1 MARLAGAM
9 AGEAIDFAG
18 DSGGTGL
25 GADPVGLPVGRH
37 LLARPARGWR
47 PRGFGGAA
55 AVVDSIQ
62 LARPL
67 VRNGGKNAP
76 TPERSFSFYCVVSPT
91 VHRRDELIVVIV
103 IVIVIATAGWIRQGF
118 IVDVGRFGVVVTV
131 AIGEFH
137 LAGLVNAA
145 RPRRHLGHRV

>member
-25 GADPVGLPVGRH
+25 GADPMGLPVGRH

-55 AVVDSIQ
+55 AVVASIQ
-62 LARPL
+62 IARPL
-67 VRNGGKNAP
+67 VRNGGKRAP
-76 TPERSFSFYCVVSPT
+76 TRTRGLSAFIASC
-91 VHRRDELIVVIV
+91 HRRFID
-103 IVIVIATAGWIRQGF
+103 AT
-118 IVDVGRFGVVVTV
+118 
-131 AIGEFH
+131 
-137 LAGLVNAA
+137 N
-145 RPRRHLGHRV
+145 

>member
-1 MARLAGAM
+1 M

-55 AVVDSIQ
+55 AVV
-62 LARPL
+62 ARF
-67 VRNGGKNAP
+67 K
-76 TPERSFSFYCVVSPT
+76 
-91 VHRRDELIVVIV
+91 
-103 IVIVIATAGWIRQGF
+103 
-118 IVDVGRFGVVVTV
+118 
-131 AIGEFH
+131 
-137 LAGLVNAA
+137 
-145 RPRRHLGHRV
+145 

>member
-1 MARLAGAM
+1 M

-47 PRGFGGAA
+47 PWGFSGAA
-55 AVVDSIQ
+55 AVVAAIQ

-67 VRNGGKNAP
+67 VRNGGKSAQ
-76 TPERSFSFYCVVSPT
+76 R
-91 VHRRDELIVVIV
+91 
-103 IVIVIATAGWIRQGF
+103 
-118 IVDVGRFGVVVTV
+118 
-131 AIGEFH
+131 
-137 LAGLVNAA
+137 A
-145 RPRRHLGHRV
+145 REVF